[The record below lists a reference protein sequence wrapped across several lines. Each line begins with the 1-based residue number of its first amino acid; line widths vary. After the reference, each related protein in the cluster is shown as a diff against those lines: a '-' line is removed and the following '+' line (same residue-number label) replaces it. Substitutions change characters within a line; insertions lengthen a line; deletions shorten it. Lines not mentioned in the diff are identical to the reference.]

1 MAIAALIAWIVTAA
15 GGFYLLATW
24 IRKGGHRRVAGA
36 SSNFPPAL
44 IFGHFALA
52 AIGLIVW
59 IIFVATDKKAFAWT
73 SFGLLVVIALLG
85 FTMLIRWLP
94 AYRGRVGTGGRVT
107 EALVGGPAERHFPVA
122 VVAGHGVLA
131 VTTVVLVLL
140 AAAGVGGS

>member
-1 MAIAALIAWIVTAA
+1 MNVAALIAWIITAA

-24 IRKGGHRRVAGA
+24 VAKGGHRQQAGA
-36 SSNFPPAL
+36 SNFPPGL

-59 IIFVATDKKAFAWT
+59 IVYLLSDTKALAWT
-73 SFGLLVVIALLG
+73 AFGLLVIIALLG

-94 AYRGRVGTGGRVT
+94 TYRGRSVTTKLPDAITGS
-107 EALVGGPAERHFPVA
+107 GPAEGHFPVA
-122 VVAGHGVLA
+122 AVAGHGPLA

-140 AAAGVGGS
+140 AAAGVGS